1 MDHRLLFRS
10 LLQVILVP
18 MLLAAGTACAQ
29 NPATVAQNATAP
41 AQNPATV
48 AQNPAAPT
56 QNPGAFSRTVGP
68 IFAAKCT
75 SCHGGQKAEA
85 GLRLDSW
92 AGVMAGSRFG
102 DVVIAHDA
110 KRSLLARLVAGQET
124 LDAHPGNLGERN
136 VDDDELQAIWTW
148 ISEGAPNDDGE
159 LPFAGDRDFVYV
171 CNQGEA
177 SVSVIDAEAG
187 VVARVVDFRKLGFA
201 ENAKPHHI
209 VVEPDGFHWYV
220 SLIGAGRV
228 LKLNRDNEIVAFA
241 ETPYPGLLALDPNG
255 DWLYVGRSMTAVSPP
270 QTVAR
275 IRRSDMTVAEEVEVF
290 FTRPHALAL
299 SPDGRAVYAASL
311 AENRMAAVDLSTG
324 DATLLGLDGPIHTI
338 VQFAVSPKDGTVV
351 GGGQLTGTLFVVEP
365 ASQAGPARIVKT
377 FEGPAA
383 PWLLAFDA
391 IGDRLY
397 VPNKNAQRI
406 TVYDPADWSV
416 AATVEGDGI
425 ADPEGIVFSQDGRF
439 LFVSNTNMHNGYT
452 PRYDFGPGEDHSGMH
467 LMPGMHGFA
476 TRPGTVTKIEVA
488 TGQIVK
494 VIEIGMAPTGIGSRG
509 PARAPRG

>member
-1 MDHRLLFRS
+1 MNRRIQLLAF
-10 LLQVILVP
+10 VVP
-18 MLLAAGTACAQ
+18 ILLAAGTAHAQ
-29 NPATVAQNATAP
+29 SPGAVAQGSAGYAQIP
-41 AQNPATV
+41 AGR
-48 AQNPAAPT
+48 AQLSAAQT
-56 QNPGAFSRTVGP
+56 PGLSSFSRTVGP

-92 AGVMAGSRFG
+92 EGVTAGSRFG
-102 DVVIAHDA
+102 DVVVAHDA

-124 LDAHPGNLGERN
+124 LDAHPGDLGARN

-148 ISEGAPNDDGE
+148 ISEGARNDDGLE
-159 LPFAGDRDFVYV
+159 PFAGDRDFVYV

-209 VVEPDGFHWYV
+209 VVEPDGAFWYV

-228 LKLNRDNEIVAFA
+228 LKLDRENRIVGTA
-241 ETPYPGLLALDPNG
+241 ETPYPGLLALDPNA

-275 IRRSDMTVAEEVEVF
+275 IRRSDMTVVEEVEVF
-290 FTRPHALAL
+290 FTRPHALTL
-299 SPDGRAVYAASL
+299 SPDGRSLYAASL
-311 AENRMAAVDLSTG
+311 AENRMAAVDLATG
-324 DATLLGLDGPIHTI
+324 DAALLDLAGPIHTI
-338 VQFAVSPKDGTVV
+338 VQFAASPKDGTVV

-365 ASQAGPARIVKT
+365 ATPTGPARIVKT

-391 IGDRLY
+391 TGERLY

-406 TVYDPADWSV
+406 TVYDPADWSLT
-416 AATVEGDGI
+416 ATLEGDGI
-425 ADPEGIVFSQDGRF
+425 ADPEGVVFSHDSRF
-439 LFVSNTNMHNGYT
+439 LFVSNTNMHNGYA
-452 PRYDFGPGEDHSGMH
+452 PRYDFGPGEDHSGMNM
-467 LMPGMHGFA
+467 MPGMHGFA
-476 TRPGTVTKIEVA
+476 TRPGTVTKIDVA

>member
-29 NPATVAQNATAP
+29 NPATVAQNP
-41 AQNPATV
+41 G
-48 AQNPAAPT
+48 APT
-56 QNPGAFSRTVGP
+56 QNPTAHAQTPASFSRTVGP

-148 ISEGAPNDDGE
+148 ISEGAQNDDGVE
-159 LPFAGDRDFVYV
+159 PFTGDRDFVYV

-187 VVARVVDFRKLGFA
+187 VVARVLDFRKLGFA

-209 VVEPDGFHWYV
+209 VVEPDGSHWYV

-228 LKLNRDNEIVAFA
+228 LKLDRENHIVGTA
-241 ETPYPGLLALDPNG
+241 ETPYPGLLALDPNA

-275 IRRSDMTVAEEVEVF
+275 IRRSDMTVVEEVEVF
-290 FTRPHALAL
+290 FTRPHALTL
-299 SPDGRAVYAASL
+299 SPDGRSLYAASL
-311 AENRMAAVDLSTG
+311 G
-324 DATLLGLDGPIHTI
+324 
-338 VQFAVSPKDGTVV
+338 
-351 GGGQLTGTLFVVEP
+351 
-365 ASQAGPARIVKT
+365 
-377 FEGPAA
+377 
-383 PWLLAFDA
+383 
-391 IGDRLY
+391 
-397 VPNKNAQRI
+397 
-406 TVYDPADWSV
+406 
-416 AATVEGDGI
+416 
-425 ADPEGIVFSQDGRF
+425 
-439 LFVSNTNMHNGYT
+439 
-452 PRYDFGPGEDHSGMH
+452 
-467 LMPGMHGFA
+467 
-476 TRPGTVTKIEVA
+476 
-488 TGQIVK
+488 
-494 VIEIGMAPTGIGSRG
+494 
-509 PARAPRG
+509 